1 VTFGRR
7 LWVPSESRAVSIDW
21 LPPYARWL
29 SDLRGDAASADSQE
43 REFISVL
50 LAAQLGIRH
59 PHEEMRAP
67 GHVGEGLVDGDA
79 LNGRREI
86 AQDSDGGVAEI
97 DPDMEIRNHLNQ
109 PRELVKGT
117 PVAGL
122 WS

>member
-59 PHEEMRAP
+59 PHVVVMRTII
-67 GHVGEGLVDGDA
+67 GHSLTP
-79 LNGRREI
+79 LNF
-86 AQDSDGGVAEI
+86 
-97 DPDMEIRNHLNQ
+97 
-109 PRELVKGT
+109 
-117 PVAGL
+117 
-122 WS
+122 